1 MELHSFTK
9 YLFSSFVSCKNCILT
24 LFKDNILTIYNFT
37 LNSSIVDKLF
47 VGRKT
52 HFKPNKQN
60 RYMLVSKHL
69 YCLSLTT
76 TVAITAKLYKPLFKL
91 SIPSTSKR
99 KPTLDLVSLK
109 TNFSSLQPFHS
120 DFLLAPS

>member
-52 HFKPNKQN
+52 QFKPNKQN

-69 YCLSLTT
+69 YCLSFNNDSSEHGKALQTIFQT
-76 TVAITAKLYKPLFKL
+76 LHSINFK
-91 SIPSTSKR
+91 T
-99 KPTLDLVSLK
+99 
-109 TNFSSLQPFHS
+109 
-120 DFLLAPS
+120 